1 MIIFMSPL
9 FRDWSRLN
17 GKVLYEVK
25 TENKIVALTIDDG
38 PDPKTTPAILEILA
52 RHNAQATF
60 FVLANQIHQN
70 EGLLKRMVDEG
81 HELGNHL
88 LEDRPSIF
96 HSPDEFESRLTY
108 AHSLLS
114 RFGEVR
120 WFRPGSGLFS
130 REMLAAIERAQYQT
144 ALGSVFPL
152 DTHIPS
158 SWFASRYI
166 LWRVKPGSVIVLHDH
181 GRRGKRTL
189 ETLSIVLPDLIER
202 GYRVSTLTELTASA
216 LA

>member
-1 MIIFMSPL
+1 MSPL
-9 FRDWSRLN
+9 FQDWSRLN

-25 TENKIVALTIDDG
+25 TESKIVGLTIDDG
-38 PDPKTTPAILEILA
+38 PDPKTTPAILEVLA
-52 RHNAQATF
+52 RHNARATF
-60 FVLANQIHQN
+60 FVLANQIAQN

-96 HSPDEFESRLTY
+96 HSADEFESRLTY
-108 AHSLLS
+108 AHTLLS

-130 REMLAAIERAQYQT
+130 RKMLAAIERAQYQT

-152 DTHIPS
+152 DTHIPF

-166 LWRVKPGSVIVLHDH
+166 LWRVKPGSVIVLHDI

-202 GYRVSTLTELTASA
+202 GYQVTTLTELTASA
-216 LA
+216 PA

>member
-1 MIIFMSPL
+1 MLMSPL

-25 TENKIVALTIDDG
+25 TENKIVGLTIDDG
-38 PDPKTTPAILEILA
+38 PDPKTTPAILDILSRYDA
-52 RHNAQATF
+52 RATF
-60 FVLANQIHQN
+60 FVLANRVAQN
-70 EGLLKRMVDEG
+70 EALLERMVIEG

-88 LEDRPSIF
+88 IEDRPSIF
-96 HSPDEFESRLTY
+96 HPPDEFEARLSR

-114 RFGEVR
+114 HFGEVR

-130 REMLAAIERAQYQT
+130 REMLATVERAQYQT

-166 LWRVKPGSVIVLHDH
+166 LWRVKPGSVIVLHDI
-181 GRRGKRTL
+181 GRRGERTL
-189 ETLSIVLPDLIER
+189 ETLSNVLPDLIER
-202 GYRVSTLTELTASA
+202 GYKVTTLTELTASTSA
-216 LA
+216 